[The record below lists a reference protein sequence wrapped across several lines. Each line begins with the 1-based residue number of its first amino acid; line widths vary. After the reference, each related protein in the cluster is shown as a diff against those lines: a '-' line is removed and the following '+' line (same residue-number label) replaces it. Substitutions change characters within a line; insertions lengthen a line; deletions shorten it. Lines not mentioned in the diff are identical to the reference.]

1 MDKDHIEQSDS
12 IHGIIIRFL
21 KSEKKPISMKEITA
35 HVLKQKKLN
44 SDTPGNSIRGVLQ
57 RSKFIRKNEFAKF
70 ELIN

>member
-1 MDKDHIEQSDS
+1 
-12 IHGIIIRFL
+12 
-21 KSEKKPISMKEITA
+21 MKEITA